1 MRFLC
6 GVALAL
12 TLTAAGCNS
21 SSTTADGGKKGP
33 TQSSRKGE
41 PATDDAAKQQGEHM
55 TRVIAGDREELLF
68 PPREQN
74 GPKQ

>member
-1 MRFLC
+1 MRFLF

-12 TLTAAGCNS
+12 TLAATGCNS

-41 PATDDAAKQQGEHM
+41 PATDDAAKKEDEGK
-55 TRVIAGDREELLF
+55 TKVAGDKEELLF
-68 PPREQN
+68 PPREQ
-74 GPKQ
+74 KK